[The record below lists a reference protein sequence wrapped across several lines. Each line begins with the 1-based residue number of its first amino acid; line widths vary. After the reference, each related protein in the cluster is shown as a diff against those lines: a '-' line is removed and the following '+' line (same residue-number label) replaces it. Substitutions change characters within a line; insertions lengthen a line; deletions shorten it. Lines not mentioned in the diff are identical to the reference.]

1 MFESK
6 LNVTH
11 LFFSKHLP
19 ESDRRNSMPVTQR
32 RERRPRTRRASVS
45 EGVGLMRLNAETV
58 QGWKS
63 SLDVVGEDKPGDTNI
78 TMISEMAQMSA
89 NVSAC

>member
-1 MFESK
+1 MKSQ
-6 LNVTH
+6 
-11 LFFSKHLP
+11 
-19 ESDRRNSMPVTQR
+19 SD
-32 RERRPRTRRASVS
+32 
-45 EGVGLMRLNAETV
+45 GVGLMRLNAETV

>member
-1 MFESK
+1 MTKSK
-6 LNVTH
+6 LNLSHFPFQKDLQDSGRRKPTSVTER
-11 LFFSKHLP
+11 K
-19 ESDRRNSMPVTQR
+19 
-32 RERRPRTRRASVS
+32 ERRRRMKSQS
-45 EGVGLMRLNAETV
+45 DGVGLMRLNAETV